1 MLVDSIILKAKKNFS
16 NSISTWAISNCNDLR
31 QLTNKELDIT
41 TIDSLLI
48 FTQNQ
53 ILTQDISDNRAQ
65 FDKLQKPIL
74 HIDINGTLS
83 VGISNL
89 ELWIERNKCRSILIL
104 GADELVSNVN
114 LERFLNSIN

>member
-1 MLVDSIILKAKKNFS
+1 MLVDRIILKLNKKFS
-16 NSISTWAISNCNDLR
+16 NSITPWATSNCNDLV
-31 QLTNKELDIT
+31 QLADKNLDIIS
-41 TIDSLLI
+41 IDSLLI
-48 FTQNQ
+48 FNQNQ
-53 ILTQDISDNRAQ
+53 ILSQDVSDIRAQ

-74 HIDINGTLS
+74 HIDINGTLA

-104 GADELVSNVN
+104 GADDLVNNIN

>member
-1 MLVDSIILKAKKNFS
+1 MLVDSIILKANKNFS

-53 ILTQDISDNRAQ
+53 ILTQHISDNRAQ

-74 HIDINGTLS
+74 HIDINGTLA

>member
-1 MLVDSIILKAKKNFS
+1 MLVDRIILKANKKFS
-16 NSISTWAISNCNDLR
+16 NSITSWATSNCNDLV
-31 QLTNKELDIT
+31 QLADKNLDIIS
-41 TIDSLLI
+41 IDSLLI
-48 FTQNQ
+48 FNQNQ
-53 ILTQDISDNRAQ
+53 ILTQDVSDLRLQ

-104 GADELVSNVN
+104 GADDLVNNIN
-114 LERFLNSIN
+114 LERFLQSIN

>member
-1 MLVDSIILKAKKNFS
+1 MLVDSILLKANKNFS
-16 NSISTWAISNCNDLR
+16 NSISTWAISICNDLR

-53 ILTQDISDNRAQ
+53 ILTQDISDYRAQ

-74 HIDINGTLS
+74 HIDINGTLA

-104 GADELVSNVN
+104 GADDLVNNIN

>member
-1 MLVDSIILKAKKNFS
+1 MLVDSILLKANKNFS
-16 NSISTWAISNCNDLR
+16 NSIAPWALSNCNDLR

-74 HIDINGTLS
+74 HIDINGTLA